1 MDYKWIYVRPYCT
14 PTLLIWE
21 KKQTNKQTNKQ
32 NKTKENKNKQ
42 TNKTKQKKMRTDRD
56 NIQTCSPLISRRSI
70 IRILE

>member
-1 MDYKWIYVRPYCT
+1 MYVRPYCT

-21 KKQTNKQTNKQ
+21 KKKQTNKQTEQDKTKTNKQ
-32 NKTKENKNKQ
+32 NKTKPN
-42 TNKTKQKKMRTDRD
+42 KMRTDRD